1 MYAVIFIAQ
10 LNKTDE
16 TYSDM
21 AARMRALAIDEYGC
35 SDFTS
40 VTEGDTEIAVS
51 YWQTRQQIQAWKNNP
66 EHQQAQALG
75 KAKWYKSYTVQV
87 VEVVREYGR
96 LA

>member
-1 MYAVIFIAQ
+1 MYAVIFTAQ
-10 LNKTDE
+10 LNDIDE
-16 TYSDM
+16 TYSNM

-40 VTEGDTEIAVS
+40 VTEGDLEIAVS

-87 VEVVREYGR
+87 VEIVREYGSQ
-96 LA
+96 A